1 MYFVII
7 RITFILSLKLLFNIC
22 LNMLFTL
29 HNYHIFFFF
38 FYVNIK
44 EMTLQSQID
53 ETYSY
58 DIFNSNLSYSFATQW
73 HSHVCQTLRITIY
86 FLFLF

>member
-1 MYFVII
+1 MFYGHIYTIVIN
-7 RITFILSLKLLFNIC
+7 FPCN
-22 LNMLFTL
+22 
-29 HNYHIFFFF
+29 
-38 FYVNIK
+38 
-44 EMTLQSQID
+44 QID

-73 HSHVCQTLRITIY
+73 HSHVCQTLRIIIY